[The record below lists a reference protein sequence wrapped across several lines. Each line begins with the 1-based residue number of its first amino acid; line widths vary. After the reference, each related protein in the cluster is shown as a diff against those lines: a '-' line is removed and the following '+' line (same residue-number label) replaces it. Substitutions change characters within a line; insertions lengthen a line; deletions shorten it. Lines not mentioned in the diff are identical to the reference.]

1 MCMLLLNE
9 CVHRSRSS
17 LSDFTALVLDKL
29 QSLNNNIDAMV
40 RLRRNLEFSPFL
52 SDVQRYT
59 NKGYFLDAM
68 IIHALQL
75 DTQPS
80 TGRTLCIAL
89 SVQNRVVRDCGL
101 DLQGAIQQLQTHL
114 NAVEFIFSKDD
125 ISSESEKYQIFT
137 YRLYGRVLALFSRHH
152 PATFVQ
158 IKAFWQYLLDPKNIQ
173 SLSKMNKN
181 AAQSP
186 VQRKEK
192 AVANKH
198 CIGKMSSKKR
208 QARADQNKESLAEMS
223 PEKRQA
229 RVDQNKES
237 LAEMSPEKRQARAE
251 QKRKHEDKMRAE
263 RNVKRKL
270 HVRQVTQSRE
280 EQINEFRRE
289 FTDDELR
296 TMSQS
301 TIPEPNYFHNAQA
314 NPNKTLALFW
324 INSGHCFFNS
334 VAGRIP
340 HSSAVPAMTLKGWY
354 EDANLQAKV
363 LLLLDPLDSDD
374 EESDELAQAKQGL
387 TVPARLELEALHGDG
402 VPEVAYG
409 LLDLLRSTDL
419 PDAADHDDAMLVF
432 CQSELFN
439 EQCDAVCERI
449 LDQLEVHIKMADESE
464 MPDVRTVLEAALP
477 DQVRGWLHLMREQDL
492 GPELGALL
500 NEIREQKVTKE
511 LLEVRLNAFKQRIHM
526 EALLPSCCCCGIR
539 DDYILEKDIECVV
552 DRASV
557 RRSSRATTASDK
569 RVDASAAA
577 VPRDLYAERGPPKSS
592 YVRVSFSAVFLLFA
606 CIEISLCAGAPEPQI
621 VANAPAHAGRRG
633 RAPSEHSGSLLLCVR
648 RRAAWAI
655 KRLLL
660 PQSGPGGHCW
670 RGWSDCFTV
679 PIVLHV
685 FEAQETAQV
694 QRKGRV

>member
-1 MCMLLLNE
+1 
-9 CVHRSRSS
+9 
-17 LSDFTALVLDKL
+17 
-29 QSLNNNIDAMV
+29 
-40 RLRRNLEFSPFL
+40 
-52 SDVQRYT
+52 
-59 NKGYFLDAM
+59 
-68 IIHALQL
+68 
-75 DTQPS
+75 
-80 TGRTLCIAL
+80 
-89 SVQNRVVRDCGL
+89 
-101 DLQGAIQQLQTHL
+101 
-114 NAVEFIFSKDD
+114 
-125 ISSESEKYQIFT
+125 
-137 YRLYGRVLALFSRHH
+137 
-152 PATFVQ
+152 
-158 IKAFWQYLLDPKNIQ
+158 
-173 SLSKMNKN
+173 
-181 AAQSP
+181 
-186 VQRKEK
+186 
-192 AVANKH
+192 
-198 CIGKMSSKKR
+198 
-208 QARADQNKESLAEMS
+208 MS

-363 LLLLDPLDSDD
+363 RLLLEPLDSDD

-592 YVRVSFSAVFLLFA
+592 YVRVPLSHKLLQTLRLTPAEEAEHRVNTAGPYCSVFEDVQPGLSSAFYYLNLGLVDT
-606 CIEISLCAGAPEPQI
+606 AGAGGAT
-621 VANAPAHAGRRG
+621 V
-633 RAPSEHSGSLLLCVR
+633 LLCR
-648 RRAAWAI
+648 
-655 KRLLL
+655 
-660 PQSGPGGHCW
+660 S
-670 RGWSDCFTV
+670 CFTSLKRKKLPKYSV
-679 PIVLHV
+679 KAGYDYGMLINMPKLSILEKTLIARYILFGTVVKLNRWKSMQQLALTGHIILFPHDGMEGV
-685 FEAQETAQV
+685 VAKGKKIFPWHTDEKMFEYVKVAFIGPKDKADWCL
-694 QRKGRV
+694 KIL

>member
-198 CIGKMSSKKR
+198 FIGKMSSKKR
-208 QARADQNKESLAEMS
+208 QARADKNK
-223 PEKRQA
+223 
-229 RVDQNKES
+229 
-237 LAEMSPEKRQARAE
+237 
-251 QKRKHEDKMRAE
+251 
-263 RNVKRKL
+263 
-270 HVRQVTQSRE
+270 
-280 EQINEFRRE
+280 
-289 FTDDELR
+289 
-296 TMSQS
+296 
-301 TIPEPNYFHNAQA
+301 
-314 NPNKTLALFW
+314 
-324 INSGHCFFNS
+324 
-334 VAGRIP
+334 
-340 HSSAVPAMTLKGWY
+340 
-354 EDANLQAKV
+354 KV
-363 LLLLDPLDSDD
+363 
-374 EESDELAQAKQGL
+374 
-387 TVPARLELEALHGDG
+387 
-402 VPEVAYG
+402 
-409 LLDLLRSTDL
+409 
-419 PDAADHDDAMLVF
+419 
-432 CQSELFN
+432 
-439 EQCDAVCERI
+439 
-449 LDQLEVHIKMADESE
+449 
-464 MPDVRTVLEAALP
+464 
-477 DQVRGWLHLMREQDL
+477 W
-492 GPELGALL
+492 
-500 NEIREQKVTKE
+500 
-511 LLEVRLNAFKQRIHM
+511 
-526 EALLPSCCCCGIR
+526 
-539 DDYILEKDIECVV
+539 
-552 DRASV
+552 
-557 RRSSRATTASDK
+557 
-569 RVDASAAA
+569 
-577 VPRDLYAERGPPKSS
+577 PK
-592 YVRVSFSAVFLLFA
+592 
-606 CIEISLCAGAPEPQI
+606 
-621 VANAPAHAGRRG
+621 
-633 RAPSEHSGSLLLCVR
+633 
-648 RRAAWAI
+648 
-655 KRLLL
+655 
-660 PQSGPGGHCW
+660 
-670 RGWSDCFTV
+670 
-679 PIVLHV
+679 
-685 FEAQETAQV
+685 
-694 QRKGRV
+694 

>member
-229 RVDQNKES
+229 R
-237 LAEMSPEKRQARAE
+237 AE

-301 TIPEPNYFHNAQA
+301 MIPEPNYFHNAQA

-363 LLLLDPLDSDD
+363 RLLLEPLDSDD